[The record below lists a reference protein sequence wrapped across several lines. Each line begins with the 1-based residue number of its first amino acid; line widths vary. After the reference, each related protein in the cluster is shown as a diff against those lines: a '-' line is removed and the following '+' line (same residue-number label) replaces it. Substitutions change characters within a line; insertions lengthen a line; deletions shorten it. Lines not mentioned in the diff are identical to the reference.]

1 MKRYLKPSVTV
12 ENVEVTC
19 GICAGSDSAIHSDG
33 NGNTIVNPNPDKIKD
48 GGDAAEALSKG
59 YITHFDVWEEKWPDE
74 L

>member
-1 MKRYLKPSVTV
+1 MKRYVKPSVLV

-19 GICAGSDSAIHSDG
+19 GICAGSGSAINT
-33 NGNTIVNPNPDKIKD
+33 NGSGTTTVNTDPTKIKD